1 MASYKYF
8 ENIGMS
14 QQSQQ
19 SQQTNKD
26 LGLEIQHI
34 FDANKLADLKE
45 FINRRKCLNNWNIA
59 LIYLF
64 HFIQSAGILTT
75 TIAAGYDIKA
85 IVWVGVGLNIL
96 ASMINIFEK
105 TNNGI
110 SKKIMKDIQ
119 AIKEGT
125 YVDESEAVEIGAEKK
140 EEKDKENDLQEPLNK
155 LNKV

>member
-1 MASYKYF
+1 MAIHKYF
-8 ENIGMS
+8 ENVGM
-14 QQSQQ
+14 QQSQ
-19 SQQTNKD
+19 TKD
-26 LGLEIQHI
+26 LSTEIQHI
-34 FDANKLADLKE
+34 FDTNKLEDLKE

-59 LIYLF
+59 LVYLF

-110 SKKIMKDIQ
+110 SKKLMKDIQ
-119 AIKEGT
+119 AIKDGT
-125 YVDESEAVEIGAEKK
+125 YVDESVSVDIGEKK
-140 EEKDKENDLQEPLNK
+140 GTEEKNNDLEEPLVK
-155 LNKV
+155 LNKVYQ

>member
-1 MASYKYF
+1 
-8 ENIGMS
+8 MS
-14 QQSQQ
+14 QQQQ
-19 SQQTNKD
+19 QQQ
-26 LGLEIQHI
+26 EIQHI
-34 FDANKLADLKE
+34 FDTNKLEDLKE
-45 FINRRKCLNNWNIA
+45 FINRRKCLNNWSIA

-110 SKKIMKDIQ
+110 SKKLMKDIQ
-119 AIKEGT
+119 AIKDGT
-125 YVDESEAVEIGAEKK
+125 YVDESEVIELGEKK
-140 EEKDKENDLQEPLNK
+140 TANEKDKENDLQEPLNT

>member
-1 MASYKYF
+1 MAIHKYF
-8 ENIGMS
+8 ENVGM
-14 QQSQQ
+14 QQSV
-19 SQQTNKD
+19 TKD
-26 LGLEIQHI
+26 LSTEIQHI
-34 FDANKLADLKE
+34 FDTNKLDDLKE

-59 LIYLF
+59 LVYLF

-110 SKKIMKDIQ
+110 SKKLMKDIQ
-119 AIKEGT
+119 AIKDGT
-125 YVDESEAVEIGAEKK
+125 YVDESVSAEITEKK
-140 EEKDKENDLQEPLNK
+140 EKEHDLEEPLIK
-155 LNKV
+155 PKV

>member
-1 MASYKYF
+1 
-8 ENIGMS
+8 MS
-14 QQSQQ
+14 QSQTKDLSIEIQ
-19 SQQTNKD
+19 NIFDTNK
-26 LGLEIQHI
+26 LE
-34 FDANKLADLKE
+34 DLKE

-59 LIYLF
+59 LVYLF

-110 SKKIMKDIQ
+110 SKKLMKDIQ
-119 AIKEGT
+119 AIKDGT
-125 YVDESEAVEIGAEKK
+125 YVDESVSVDIGEKK
-140 EEKDKENDLQEPLNK
+140 GTEEKNNDLEEPLIK
-155 LNKV
+155 KI

>member
-105 TNNGI
+105 TKNGI
-110 SKKIMKDIQ
+110 SKKHI
-119 AIKEGT
+119 
-125 YVDESEAVEIGAEKK
+125 SNS
-140 EEKDKENDLQEPLNK
+140 DKT
-155 LNKV
+155 

>member
-1 MASYKYF
+1 MAIHKYF
-8 ENIGMS
+8 ENVGM
-14 QQSQQ
+14 QQSQ
-19 SQQTNKD
+19 TKD
-26 LGLEIQHI
+26 LSTEIQHI
-34 FDANKLADLKE
+34 FDTNKLEDLKE

-59 LIYLF
+59 LVYLF

-110 SKKIMKDIQ
+110 SKKLMKDIQ
-119 AIKEGT
+119 AIKDGT
-125 YVDESEAVEIGAEKK
+125 YVDESVSVDIGEKK
-140 EEKDKENDLQEPLNK
+140 GTEEKNNDLEEPLVK

>member
-1 MASYKYF
+1 
-8 ENIGMS
+8 MS
-14 QQSQQ
+14 QSQTKDLSTEIQ
-19 SQQTNKD
+19 NIFDTNK
-26 LGLEIQHI
+26 LE
-34 FDANKLADLKE
+34 DLKE

-59 LIYLF
+59 LVYLF

-110 SKKIMKDIQ
+110 SKKLMKDIQ
-119 AIKEGT
+119 AIKDGT
-125 YVDESEAVEIGAEKK
+125 YVDESVSVDIGEKK
-140 EEKDKENDLQEPLNK
+140 GTEEKNNDLEEPLVK
-155 LNKV
+155 KI

>member
-1 MASYKYF
+1 M
-8 ENIGMS
+8 
-14 QQSQQ
+14 QQSQ
-19 SQQTNKD
+19 TKD
-26 LGLEIQHI
+26 LGVEIQHI
-34 FDANKLADLKE
+34 FDTNKLEDLKE

-59 LIYLF
+59 LVYLF

-110 SKKIMKDIQ
+110 SKKLMKDIQ
-119 AIKEGT
+119 AIKDGT
-125 YVDESEAVEIGAEKK
+125 YVDESVSAEITEKK
-140 EEKDKENDLQEPLNK
+140 EKENDLEEPLIK
-155 LNKV
+155 KI

>member
-1 MASYKYF
+1 
-8 ENIGMS
+8 MS
-14 QQSQQ
+14 QSQ
-19 SQQTNKD
+19 TKD
-26 LGLEIQHI
+26 LGAEIQHI
-34 FDANKLADLKE
+34 FDNNKLEDLKE

-59 LIYLF
+59 LVYLF

-110 SKKIMKDIQ
+110 SKKLMKDIQ
-119 AIKEGT
+119 AIKDGT
-125 YVDESEAVEIGAEKK
+125 YVDESVSVEIGEKK
-140 EEKDKENDLQEPLNK
+140 EKETDDKDNLQEPLVK
-155 LNKV
+155 KI

>member
-1 MASYKYF
+1 MAIHKYF
-8 ENIGMS
+8 ENVGM
-14 QQSQQ
+14 QQSQ
-19 SQQTNKD
+19 TKD
-26 LGLEIQHI
+26 LSTEIQHI
-34 FDANKLADLKE
+34 FDTNKLEDLKE

-59 LIYLF
+59 LVYLF

-110 SKKIMKDIQ
+110 SKKLMKDIQ
-119 AIKEGT
+119 AIKDGT
-125 YVDESEAVEIGAEKK
+125 YVDESVSVDIGEKK
-140 EEKDKENDLQEPLNK
+140 GTEEKNNDLEEPLVK
-155 LNKV
+155 LKV

>member
-1 MASYKYF
+1 MAIHKYF
-8 ENIGMS
+8 ENVGM
-14 QQSQQ
+14 QQSQ
-19 SQQTNKD
+19 TKD
-26 LGLEIQHI
+26 LSTEIQHI
-34 FDANKLADLKE
+34 FDTNKLEDLKE

-59 LIYLF
+59 LVYLF

-110 SKKIMKDIQ
+110 SKKLMKDIQ
-119 AIKEGT
+119 AIKDGT
-125 YVDESEAVEIGAEKK
+125 YVDESVSVDIGEKK
-140 EEKDKENDLQEPLNK
+140 GTEEKNIDLEESLVK
-155 LNKV
+155 LKL

>member
-1 MASYKYF
+1 MAIHKYF
-8 ENIGMS
+8 ENVGM
-14 QQSQQ
+14 QQSV
-19 SQQTNKD
+19 TKD
-26 LGLEIQHI
+26 LSTEIQHI
-34 FDANKLADLKE
+34 FDTNKLDDLKE

-59 LIYLF
+59 LVYLF

-110 SKKIMKDIQ
+110 SKKLMKDIQ
-119 AIKEGT
+119 AIKDGT
-125 YVDESEAVEIGAEKK
+125 YVDESVSVEITEKK
-140 EEKDKENDLQEPLNK
+140 EKDHDLEEPLIK
-155 LNKV
+155 PKV

>member
-1 MASYKYF
+1 MAIHKYF
-8 ENIGMS
+8 ENVGM
-14 QQSQQ
+14 QQSQ
-19 SQQTNKD
+19 TKD
-26 LGLEIQHI
+26 LSTEIQHI
-34 FDANKLADLKE
+34 FDTNKLEDLKE

-59 LIYLF
+59 LVYLF

-110 SKKIMKDIQ
+110 SKKLMKDIQ
-119 AIKEGT
+119 AIKDGT
-125 YVDESEAVEIGAEKK
+125 YVDESVSVDIGEKK
-140 EEKDKENDLQEPLNK
+140 GTEEKNNDLEEPLVK
-155 LNKV
+155 LNKAYQ

>member
-1 MASYKYF
+1 
-8 ENIGMS
+8 MS

-59 LIYLF
+59 LVYLF

-110 SKKIMKDIQ
+110 SKKLMKDIQ
-119 AIKEGT
+119 AIKDGT
-125 YVDESEAVEIGAEKK
+125 YVDESVSVEIGEKK
-140 EEKDKENDLQEPLNK
+140 EKETDDKDNLQEPLVK
-155 LNKV
+155 KI